1 MPFTETAQ
9 LLGNLGEFA
18 GAIAIVVTLGYLAV
32 QIRQNNNLLA
42 SQARYNLFVRRSD
55 FASSLQDRFLLESA
69 HKYHAGEDVSGAE
82 LSAALLSA
90 LRTIEMWEWQY
101 GEYDVGV
108 LTREQLPVAAWRSW
122 FHGQAQVPIPI
133 KDVWLGRKGMLNPD
147 FVKFMEENV
156 VSR

>member
-18 GAIAIVVTLGYLAV
+18 GAIAIVVTLGYLAA

-42 SQARYNLFVRRSD
+42 SQARYNLFVRRAD
-55 FASSLQDRFLLESA
+55 FAHSLQDRFLLESA
-69 HKYHAGEDVSGAE
+69 HKYHAGEDVSAAE
-82 LSAALLSA
+82 LSAALLPA
-90 LRTIEMWEWQY
+90 LRGLEMWEWQY
-101 GEYDVGV
+101 GEYGAGMLARD
-108 LTREQLPVAAWRSW
+108 QLPIAAWRSW

-133 KDVWLGRKGMLNPD
+133 KDVWLERKSMLNPN

-156 VSR
+156 VSH